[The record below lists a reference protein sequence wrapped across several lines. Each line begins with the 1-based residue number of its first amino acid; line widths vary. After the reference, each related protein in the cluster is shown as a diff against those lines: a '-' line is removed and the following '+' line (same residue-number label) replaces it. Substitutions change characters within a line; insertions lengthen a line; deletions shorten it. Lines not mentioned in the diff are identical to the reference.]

1 MLVLRIRQIKVN
13 NIERRYDSLPH
24 NPNRMKFK
32 ILFLFVI
39 FCVVFLFSCNPSPSD
54 NPENTNEITAPVL
67 EDRDSADV
75 RYTDAHSGYGLVPLS
90 DGDQIRPMSYD
101 AFAENG
107 ILYFP
112 TVGGFIGYNESGIP
126 QDTVNIPIDIDGRL
140 LAAHPLP
147 DGNTALIS
155 ADTAPRLI
163 TASPDGEIL
172 SSTDLPPSFYAEL
185 NPVLADCTADQT
197 QYLLIYQG
205 NDLYLYPYENGVP
218 TSPPRI
224 LFLAQN
230 YSGTLRVLHTDSGD
244 LILIGEF
251 ADSMMR
257 LDPATG
263 KTEPYPITPPAPLSA
278 DCRVLFDLQDRMY
291 FANADGIFSA
301 ENGETPLL
309 RWNTGAVSYTDHLRL
324 HILNASHIIVYKQ
337 YGMDWENAFYLLSD
351 DTSAQKSR
359 RIVTLAVCTADPL
372 GYIPQLV
379 NAFNEQS
386 TDYFVEIRR
395 YDATNTDDAIDDLQK
410 AYLWGNA
417 PDMLCLY
424 PYPYRQLLSALG
436 DKGAFLDLTPYYS
449 DRLLGGI
456 CDAYTVDGAM
466 YFFPLA
472 FEAETLVAASS
483 LTAEPLNV
491 SRMLTAADRLQ
502 NGEMLFSETGL
513 TDQLLKSAISSFYS
527 TDDKSCSFD
536 SEEFRSYIRL
546 LEQLDT
552 RYTDPALGSFNQPY
566 GVSVSVS
573 DIALRDNL
581 QTGKLKFLKVD
592 FFSPV
597 HYLALRLMYGDTP
610 FTLCGFPSERGSMSV
625 VGAHMMGIRADS
637 DNLGGVRAFLDF
649 ALSDAAQTSELLT
662 SSFLPVTASAI
673 RSLLDRYTYT
683 YWFREEDYRDYTVW
697 ENGREIVIGKLL
709 FPEFI
714 GSVPAA
720 EDILNA
726 YADDGMPLRE
736 YILTEEDK
744 ETFLSFF
751 EHAAMETVTA
761 KDSVIES
768 ILKEELSAY
777 DSGAKTLEDVSKLIQ
792 SRVWIYLNE

>member
-1 MLVLRIRQIKVN
+1 
-13 NIERRYDSLPH
+13 
-24 NPNRMKFK
+24 MKIK
-32 ILFLFVI
+32 ILFLLFSI
-39 FCVVFLFSCNPSPSD
+39 ALLFSCNTSTTD
-54 NPENTNEITAPVL
+54 IPETTNEAAIPAL

-75 RYTDAHSGYGLVPLS
+75 RYTDARLAYVLSPLT
-90 DGDQIRPMSYD
+90 DGNQIRPLSYD
-101 AFAENG
+101 AFWENG

-112 TVGGFIGYNESGIP
+112 TVGGFIGYNEAGIP
-126 QDTVNIPIDIDGRL
+126 QDTVTIPIDIDGRL

-147 DGNTALIS
+147 DGNMALIS
-155 ADTAPRLI
+155 VDTAPRLI
-163 TASPDGEIL
+163 IASPDGEIL
-172 SSTDLPPSFYAEL
+172 HIADLPPSFSSEL
-185 NPVLADCTADQT
+185 NPVLADCMADDT
-197 QYLLIYQG
+197 RYLLIYQG

-218 TSPPRI
+218 TSSPRT

-230 YSGTLRVLHTDSGD
+230 YSGSLCVLHSDSGD

-257 LDPATG
+257 LDPVTG

-278 DCRVLFDLQDRMY
+278 DCRVLFDLQGDMY
-291 FANADGIFSA
+291 FVNTDGIFSA

-309 RWNTGAVSYTDHLRL
+309 RWNTGSVSYTDHLRL
-324 HILNASHIIVYKQ
+324 HILNASHIIVYTQ
-337 YGMDWENAFYLLSD
+337 HGMDWENAFYLLSD

-386 TDYFVEIRR
+386 TDYFLEIKR
-395 YDATNTDDAIDDLQK
+395 YDPTNADDAIDELLE
-410 AYLWGNA
+410 AYLLGNA

-456 CDAYTVDGAM
+456 CDAYTVDGTM

-491 SRMLTAADRLQ
+491 SRMLTVADQLQ

-513 TDQLLKSAISSFYS
+513 TDRLLKSAISSFYS

-552 RYTDPALGSFNQPY
+552 RYIDPALGSFNQPH

-673 RSLLDRYTYT
+673 RSLLDRHTYT

-714 GSVPAA
+714 GSVPPA
-720 EDILNA
+720 EDILRA
-726 YADDGMPLRE
+726 YADDGLPLRE

-744 ETFLSFF
+744 QTFLSFF
-751 EHAAMETVTA
+751 EHSSMNAETA
-761 KDSVIES
+761 EDSVIES

-777 DSGAKTLEDVSKLIQ
+777 ESGAKTIEEVSELIQ